1 MIRLRYIDPNGD
13 AIETG
18 SIIKEVGINLESLT
32 DNRYHLIIRYNTVLR
47 TGKIDYIQ
55 PVADEMHIILQ
66 EASREDIHPIID
78 AIRTEIS
85 DTMTAI
91 SQYQNKRFMSVE
103 MGSEDTFDEITDKP
117 KEYVDLNQVLEPWL

>member
-18 SIIKEVGINLESLT
+18 SIIKEVGINLETLLDNKCRLT
-32 DNRYHLIIRYNTVLR
+32 IQYHTVLR
-47 TGKIDYIQ
+47 TGKTDYIQ
-55 PVADEMHIILQ
+55 PVADEIDIILQ
-66 EASREDIHPIID
+66 ATCDDIPMIID
-78 AIRTEIS
+78 TIRTAIS

-91 SQYQNKRFMSVE
+91 SQYQNKRFMSAE
-103 MGSEDTFDEITDKP
+103 MGSEDTFDDITDKP